1 MVRAFRPAAARFSF
15 TSLRT
20 LSARSG
26 RFVPSVAFVVLLVVG
41 ASVVDIFVVVSVVVV
56 VSFAVVVVFFVVLV
70 FFTVVIVVVFFA
82 VVVVVVVVVVVEVIV
97 VVVGLVFVVRI
108 ISSVVVEES
117 LRSPVAGGMVV
128 PGDGEVLPVSKGKS
142 RSSKGKLF

>member
-20 LSARSG
+20 SSARSG

-82 VVVVVVVVVVVEVIV
+82 VVVVVVVVVVEVVV